1 MQDGFD
7 PERRALIGAMGLTA
21 AGAPALAQAQ
31 GGLTNPPPDPTE
43 EIRLWPGRAP
53 GAPIVLPAPR
63 IVDRTATSGFRDR
76 VAEGVA
82 EPALKVFRPARPNG
96 AAMLIVPGGSY
107 ARVAMDKEGYETAR
121 RMNAA
126 GVTAFVLYY
135 RLPKDGWDRRADV
148 PLQDGQR
155 AMRLIRANAGRYGVD
170 PARVAAIGFSAGGH
184 LTASLSTRHSAEVYA
199 PVDAAD
205 RLPARPALV
214 GLAYPV
220 ITMTPPFAHPGSAQ
234 NLLGETPS
242 PEALAAY
249 SPEKRVD
256 ARTPPTFLFH
266 AVDDATVPVEN
277 SIAYLAALR
286 AAKVPAEL
294 HVFEE
299 GGHGCGIHLAQGKPA
314 AAWPDLFLA
323 WAGRHGFPG

>member
-7 PERRALIGAMGLTA
+7 PGRRALIGAIGLTA
-21 AGAPALAQAQ
+21 AAAPAMAMAE
-31 GGLTNPPPDPTE
+31 GDLTNPPPDPTE

-53 GAPIVLPAPR
+53 GAPFVLPIPHVA
-63 IVDRTATSGFRDR
+63 DRTATSGFRDR
-76 VAEGVA
+76 FAEGIA
-82 EPALKVFRPARPNG
+82 EPILKVFRPARPNG

-126 GVTAFVLYY
+126 GITAFVLYY
-135 RLPKDGWDRRADV
+135 RLPKDGWDRRSDV

-155 AMRLIRANAGRYGVD
+155 AMRLIRANAARYGID
-170 PARVAAIGFSAGGH
+170 AGRVAAIGFSAGGH
-184 LTASLSTRHSAEVYA
+184 LTASLSTRYAAEVYA

-205 RLPARPALV
+205 RLPARPDIVA
-214 GLAYPV
+214 LAYPV
-220 ITMTPPFAHPGSAQ
+220 ITMTRPFGHPGSAL
-234 NLLGETPS
+234 NLLGENPS
-242 PEALAAY
+242 AEMIGAY
-249 SPEKRVD
+249 SPETTVD

-294 HVFEE
+294 HIFEE
-299 GGHGCGIHLAQGKPA
+299 GGHGFGIHLAQGKPA
-314 AAWPDLFLA
+314 SAWPDLLLA
-323 WAGRHGFPG
+323 WAGRHGYPG